1 MKREAFA
8 ELLGS
13 LLLSAAVI
21 GSGIMAE
28 RLAAGSAAFV
38 IAELAGAV
46 VGLALLRALAD
57 RKAHAT

>member
-46 VGLALLRALAD
+46 VCLALLRAPAD
-57 RKAHAT
+57 RKAHAS